1 MSDDEGAWK
10 GFYDMMQEN
19 ANKLPI
25 EDFTTFR
32 DLLIEIFNLMGQEV
46 GSSITQ
52 EKYDEITKGF
62 KVAGLNPEDYYV

>member
-1 MSDDEGAWK
+1 
-10 GFYDMMQEN
+10 MMQETAN
-19 ANKLPI
+19 NKLPI

-62 KVAGLNPEDYYV
+62 KAAGLNPEDYYV